1 MVKYGV
7 LLALFALTFLL
18 PGASKGWES
27 VSMWWYLPMLAV
39 ALFLGVWIGKR
50 RRDGSREGRKWKTVR
65 ATTRPAAAAA
75 RAGKSRAGE
84 GPAPGKYG
92 LSACPGGNEDP
103 LCAAGPNVW
112 ERREKRRCFQP

>member
-50 RRDGSREGRKWKTVR
+50 RRDAREREQRRQEMENRPRDYAAGRRRRQEQEKVGRGKGLPKEGCVQAGCLPEGRR
-65 ATTRPAAAAA
+65 CRPVK
-75 RAGKSRAGE
+75 RKR
-84 GPAPGKYG
+84 PR
-92 LSACPGGNEDP
+92 
-103 LCAAGPNVW
+103 CAENA
-112 ERREKRRCFQP
+112 